1 MTIQLSS
8 SPSGTK
14 LEVTYAVGG
23 YLPAGMNTLAT
34 PVDSVLTAQ
43 VTRLKNYIERGDP
56 GKNEAEKAK

>member
-1 MTIQLSS
+1 
-8 SPSGTK
+8 
-14 LEVTYAVGG
+14 VTYAVGG